1 MFKRFIT
8 AIVLL
13 LTLNACATSQKYDA
27 KLNKLIGKTSE
38 QLQTTMGKPN
48 ITKQLKNGDMI
59 YIYTNI
65 NDQELPLANFN
76 YDDGIMD
83 EDDIFYSFTYGG
95 NVIPDGNLL
104 EETIT
109 DFCQTQ
115 FHLKNNIVVSWQWK
129 GNACVAI

>member
-115 FHLKNNIVVSWQWK
+115 FHLKNNIVVS
-129 GNACVAI
+129 